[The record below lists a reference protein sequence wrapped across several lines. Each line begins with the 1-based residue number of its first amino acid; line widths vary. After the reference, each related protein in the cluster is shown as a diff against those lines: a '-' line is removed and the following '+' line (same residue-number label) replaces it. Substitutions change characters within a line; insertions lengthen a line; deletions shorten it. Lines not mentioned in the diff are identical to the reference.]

1 MIRREKRKNTK
12 GEKRRIGSLEEGR
25 IEGKG
30 KRNRKFRGRKDRKGE
45 ERKIGNERK
54 EE

>member
-30 KRNRKFRGRKDRKGE
+30 KRNMKFSARKDMKGE
-45 ERKIGNERK
+45 AR
-54 EE
+54 